1 VSKDTFYEGSTMA
14 LTKPAFY
21 SRAVLD
27 NDGIEFGPEEL
38 DPTTT
43 TERLQDLSYQWGEH
57 LQVLKDNLT
66 AAQSAVD
73 IIENELF
80 SREMDAE

>member
-1 VSKDTFYEGSTMA
+1 MSTFYEESTMD
-14 LTKPAFY
+14 LSQPAFY

-38 DPTTT
+38 DPDTTT
-43 TERLQDLSYQWGEH
+43 TERLQELSHQWGEH
-57 LQVLKDNLT
+57 LQVLKDNVT
-66 AAQSAVD
+66 AAQSAID